1 MARPRKANSS
11 GNQQRKDNLSSLS
24 TGLLKLRLQALHL
37 PVTGS
42 RATLIAALRAAQ
54 SGGSA
59 RSAPKKKAAGRVAK
73 RSTQAAFCVRF
84 PEDLRRGFPNRSA
97 YWRTIV
103 VFGVKRRKTKPARRR
118 RV

>member
-1 MARPRKANSS
+1 MA
-11 GNQQRKDNLSSLS
+11 G
-24 TGLLKLRLQALHL
+24 
-37 PVTGS
+37 
-42 RATLIAALRAAQ
+42 
-54 SGGSA
+54 
-59 RSAPKKKAAGRVAK
+59 
-73 RSTQAAFCVRF
+73 QAAFCVRF